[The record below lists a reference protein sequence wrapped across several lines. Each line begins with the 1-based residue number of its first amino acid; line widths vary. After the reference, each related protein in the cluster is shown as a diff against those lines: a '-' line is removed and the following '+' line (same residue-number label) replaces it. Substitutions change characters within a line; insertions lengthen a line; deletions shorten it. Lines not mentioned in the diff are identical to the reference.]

1 MARLYANENFAVT
14 VVDQLRNLGHD
25 VTTVFESGMANQ
37 ATPDTEVLRYAQ
49 SQHRA
54 LLTYN
59 RKHFF
64 QLHRTSPGHAGI
76 IACTYDPDPVAQ
88 AQRIHEALSGKDEI
102 TGQVL
107 RIYRAG
113 SRIDP

>member
-54 LLTYN
+54 LLIN
-59 RKHFF
+59 LQPQALLSAPSNLVRSRRHHR
-64 QLHRTSPGHAGI
+64 LHIRPRPRCSSTTNTWGSI
-76 IACTYDPDPVAQ
+76 WK
-88 AQRIHEALSGKDEI
+88 R
-102 TGQVL
+102 
-107 RIYRAG
+107 RNYRASAQNLPG
-113 SRIDP
+113 RQPH